1 MNQLLAPS
9 ASEPLLA
16 RLSALADEVRLRLLA
31 LLDGEELAVSEIAE
45 VLQLPQSTVSRHL
58 KQLADGDWVRV
69 RAERTSNFYSFA
81 GAELPEGVRGI
92 WTAARAEL
100 AGWPAL
106 EQDRLR
112 LREVLAA
119 RRASVPSFFAGVA
132 GEWDRLRRELYG
144 ERFTDEALLG
154 LLPSSWVVADLACGS
169 GTVAARL
176 APAVA
181 RVIGVD
187 ASPEMLEA
195 ARLRSQGLA
204 NVELRRGDLA
214 ALPLESNGCDAA
226 LLLLALTH
234 VESPAAA
241 LAELARVLR
250 PGGRAVVVDL
260 LRHDRDAFRRRM
272 GQLRP
277 GFEPEELERLLAA
290 AGLTGVAVRP
300 VPPEPEAKGPA
311 LLLAT
316 AEKPRHHDGP
326 SARER
331 KLR

>member
-1 MNQLLAPS
+1 MNVSAPPS

-16 RLSALADEVRLRLLA
+16 RLSALADEIRLRLLA
-31 LLDGEELAVSEIAE
+31 LLDGEELSVSEIAE
-45 VLQLPQSTVSRHL
+45 VLQLPQSTASRHL
-58 KQLADGDWVRV
+58 KQLADGDWLRV
-69 RAERTSNFYSFA
+69 RPERTSNFYTCA
-81 GAELPEGVRGI
+81 GAEMGEGARRI

-112 LREVLAA
+112 LRQVLAA
-119 RRASVPSFFAGVA
+119 RRASAPSFFAGVA
-132 GEWDRLRRELYG
+132 GEWDRLRGELYG
-144 ERFTDEALLG
+144 ERFTDEALLA
-154 LLPSSWVVADLACGS
+154 LVPADWVVADLGCGS

-176 APAVA
+176 APRVA
-181 RVIGVD
+181 RVVGVD

-195 ARLRSQGLA
+195 ARERTRGLS
-204 NVELRRGDLA
+204 NVELLDGDLA
-214 ALPLESNGCDAA
+214 ALPIADATCDAA

-234 VESPAAA
+234 VEEPARA
-241 LAELARVLR
+241 LAEMARILR

-272 GQLRP
+272 GQLRF
-277 GFEPEELERLLAA
+277 GFEAAELASLLDGAGLAA
-290 AGLTGVAVRP
+290 VAARP
-300 VPPEPEAKGPA
+300 LPPDPEAKGPA

-316 AEKPRHHDGP
+316 AEKPRHDSGP

-331 KLR
+331 KSR